1 MYFTLFLGVLYLNIN
16 QIYWNKNKMTSKYTL
31 SASILA
37 ADMAQLGQQCSDV
50 LNAGADWIH
59 FDVMDNHYVP
69 NLTLG
74 ADVCRAL
81 VEFGIKAPIDVHL
94 MVKPVDELIVK
105 FAKAGAHHIS
115 IHPDATIHLDRS
127 LNLIKEHGL
136 QAGIALNPATPID
149 VLEYC
154 HQLIDTVLIMT
165 VNPGFGGQ
173 SLIEAVIPKIEK
185 IKARYPQLTVQ
196 VDGGVTHNNV
206 RQLAQAGAS
215 NFVAGSAIFKQP
227 DLKLAVEAFR
237 LALG

>member
-1 MYFTLFLGVLYLNIN
+1 MYFTLFLGVLYLNNN

-31 SASILA
+31 SPSILA
-37 ADMAQLGQQCSDV
+37 ADMAKLGQQCSDV

-94 MVKPVDELIVK
+94 MVKPVDELIIK

-136 QAGIALNPATPID
+136 QAGIALNPATPLD

-185 IKARYPQLTVQ
+185 IKVRYPQLTVQ

>member
-1 MYFTLFLGVLYLNIN
+1 MYFTLFLGVLYLNNN

-31 SASILA
+31 SPSILA
-37 ADMAQLGQQCSDV
+37 ADMAKLGQQCSDV

-136 QAGIALNPATPID
+136 QAGIALNPATPLD

-185 IKARYPQLTVQ
+185 IKVRYPQLTVQ